1 MSKKMIEVRLQ
12 EIADELQ
19 ALRNAEEA
27 CDYALHYIREV
38 AHSLPS
44 NMRTS
49 HHAEMEMEE
58 VHCELQERIQELE
71 DKIGA
76 I

>member
-1 MSKKMIEVRLQ
+1 MSKMMEVRLQ

-19 ALRNAEEA
+19 ALRDVEEA

-38 AHSLPS
+38 EQSLPS
-44 NMRTS
+44 NIGMS
-49 HHAEMEMEE
+49 HHAEMEIEE
-58 VHCELQERIQELE
+58 LYCELLERIQELE

>member
-1 MSKKMIEVRLQ
+1 MSKMIEVRLQ
-12 EIADELQ
+12 EIADELTT
-19 ALRNAEEA
+19 LREAEEA
-27 CDYALHYIREV
+27 CEYALHYIAEV
-38 AHSLPS
+38 AQALPS
-44 NMRTS
+44 NVAMS

-58 VHCELQERIQELE
+58 VHSEVSHRIQELE

>member
-1 MSKKMIEVRLQ
+1 MSKMIEARLQ

-19 ALRNAEEA
+19 TLRNAEEA
-27 CDYALHYIREV
+27 CEYAMHYIAEV
-38 AHSLPS
+38 AQALPS
-44 NMRTS
+44 NIPMS
-49 HHAEMEMEE
+49 HHAEMEIEE
-58 VHCELQERIQELE
+58 VHSEVFDRIQELE

>member
-1 MSKKMIEVRLQ
+1 MSKMIEVRLQ

-19 ALRNAEEA
+19 TLRDAEEA

-38 AHSLPS
+38 ANSLPE
-44 NMRTS
+44 NVAMS
-49 HHAEMEMEE
+49 HHAEMEIEE
-58 VHCELQERIQELE
+58 VYCEIQERIQELE

>member
-1 MSKKMIEVRLQ
+1 MSKMIEVRLQ
-12 EIADELQ
+12 EIADELTT
-19 ALRNAEEA
+19 LRVAEDA
-27 CDYALHYIREV
+27 CQYALHYIAEV
-38 AHSLPS
+38 AQSLPAYVA
-44 NMRTS
+44 MS
-49 HHAEMEMEE
+49 HHAEMEIEE

>member
-1 MSKKMIEVRLQ
+1 MSKMIEVRLQ

-19 ALRNAEEA
+19 ALRDAEEA
-27 CDYALHYIREV
+27 CDYALHYIHEV
-38 AHSLPS
+38 SQALPS
-44 NMRTS
+44 GIGMS
-49 HHAEMEMEE
+49 HHAEMEMDE
-58 VHCELQERIQELE
+58 VLCEVQERIQELE